1 MFFVYC
7 LSKHFLIPY
16 FYSQSGPH
24 RRGVKLKQWKEE
36 DMEAGKINAYD
47 ILYTIHKVK
56 HVLAWII
63 MP

>member
-1 MFFVYC
+1 MFLVYC
-7 LSKHFLIPY
+7 LSKHFFKSL
-16 FYSQSGPH
+16 FSQSGPH

-56 HVLAWII
+56 HLLIWTI

>member
-1 MFFVYC
+1 MFSGLLLVEALLKSLF
-7 LSKHFLIPY
+7 I
-16 FYSQSGPH
+16 QSGPH

-56 HVLAWII
+56 HLLMWTI

>member
-1 MFFVYC
+1 MLLVCC
-7 LSKHFLIPY
+7 LSKHFFLLY
-16 FYSQSGPH
+16 SFSQSGPH

-36 DMEAGKINAYD
+36 DMEAGKIND

-56 HVLAWII
+56 HVLIWIT